1 MWLRSTRRTKPA
13 STGRPRHF
21 RPQVQIL
28 EDRCCPSGGALNQSF
43 GSGGIDGNIPATSVA
58 VQSNGDLVSIG
69 TGGGFLTY
77 HMVVTRVTPTGAL
90 DTSFN
95 GSGTVTISTKAFF
108 GTWGDSVLIQPDG
121 KILVGGVAYTSKFNP
136 GESESVTARL
146 NTDGSLDKS
155 FGHGGIFTWE
165 PTGRDSVS
173 GLALLANGDILATGN
188 ASLSGDSY
196 ALFRLTPGGKVDTT
210 FGNQGNGL
218 AAVHV
223 GILSNTADSPA
234 GAIVQASNGDIYLCG
249 SDSKGDADLVA
260 FTSSGSVDISFGS
273 GNGYIEYAP
282 PTGYSAYGLTNLA
295 LQGSQIVGAGVLQ
308 FVGSDGK
315 TYSRGVLA
323 RYSLSGALDTGF
335 GNSTTPGY
343 YITTFLGSFGP
354 VTLAADGSIIV
365 AGAENYLPTG
375 STTYA
380 SEMVVGHLS
389 ANGVPDTTFGS
400 DGSGFVAIQA
410 VANGVQ
416 NLALDGSDI
425 VLAGGSTL
433 VEVTAP

>member
-1 MWLRSTRRTKPA
+1 MALSA
-13 STGRPRHF
+13 RPRYF
-21 RPQVQIL
+21 RPQVHAL
-28 EDRCCPSGGALNQSF
+28 EDRCCPSGGALNTGF
-43 GSGGIDGNIPATSVA
+43 GNGGIDSNIPAGSVG
-58 VQSNGDLVSIG
+58 VQSNGDLVSVG
-69 TGGGFLTY
+69 TGGGFLNE
-77 HMVVTRVTPTGAL
+77 HMVVTRVTPNGAL

-108 GTWGDSVLIQPDG
+108 GTYGGPDLIQPDG
-121 KILVGGVAYTSKFNP
+121 KILVGGVAYPSKFNP
-136 GESESVTARL
+136 GEFESVIARL
-146 NTDGSLDKS
+146 NADGSLNKS
-155 FGHGGIFTWE
+155 FGHSGIFTWE

-188 ASLSGDSY
+188 AHFSGDSY
-196 ALFRLTPGGKVDTT
+196 ALFRLTPGGKVDTA

-223 GILSNTADSPA
+223 GILNNTADNPA
-234 GAIVQASNGDIYLCG
+234 GAIVQASNGDILLCG

-260 FTSSGSVDISFGS
+260 FTSGGSVDTSFGS
-273 GNGYIEYAP
+273 GSGYIEYAP
-282 PTGYSAYGLTNLA
+282 PTGYTTYGLTDIV

-308 FVGSDGK
+308 FVGSDGN
-315 TYSRGVLA
+315 TYSHGVLA
-323 RYSLSGALDTGF
+323 RYSLSGTLDTTF

-343 YITTFLGSFGP
+343 YITSFLGSFGP
-354 VTLAADGSIIV
+354 VTVAADGPVIV
-365 AGAENYLPTG
+365 AGTENYLPTG

-380 SEMVVGHLS
+380 SEMVIGHLN
-389 ANGVPDTTFGS
+389 ANGVPDTTFGT